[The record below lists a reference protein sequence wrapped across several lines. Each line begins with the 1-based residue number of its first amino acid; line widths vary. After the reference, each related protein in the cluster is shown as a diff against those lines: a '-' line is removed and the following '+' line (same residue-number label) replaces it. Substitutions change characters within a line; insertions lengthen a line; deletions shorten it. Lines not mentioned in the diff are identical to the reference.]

1 MRLRIAVAAVIP
13 RSSVNRLM
21 AFIMTIIESILGF
34 GPDRFLS
41 F

>member
-1 MRLRIAVAAVIP
+1 MRTRFAVAAVIS
-13 RSSVNRLM
+13 RFSVNQGM